1 MSRYSQHAGPSFD
14 GGAPVR
20 ATVKWFNA
28 AKGFGFVAPSDGT
41 PDAFLHIS
49 VLNRSGHQ
57 ALGDG
62 TEIVC
67 TITQGQKGPQVAR
80 IVEVLDGGGGGG
92 DRGGP
97 PSRDR
102 GNPDHGYDSNRSDY
116 GRAAYDDDDDD
127 DHRSLAS
134 GPETEVAGTVKWFK
148 PDKGFGFVTAD
159 DESKDVFVHKS
170 TLRRCGLMALESG
183 QRVQMRVQ
191 EAPKGRE
198 ATWIMP
204 L

>member
-1 MSRYSQHAGPSFD
+1 MSRYSQQSAPSFE
-14 GGAPVR
+14 GGAPVK

-28 AKGFGFVAPSDGT
+28 AKGFGFVAPSDGS

-49 VLNRSGHQ
+49 VLNRSGHD
-57 ALGDG
+57 ALADG
-62 TEIVC
+62 TEIMC
-67 TITQGQKGPQVAR
+67 SIGQGPKGPQVAR
-80 IVEVLDGGGGGG
+80 ILEVLGGGQPSAPRPMREPRGGG
-92 DRGGP
+92 FDRGGY
-97 PSRDR
+97 DR
-102 GNPDHGYDSNRSDY
+102 GGGFDRGGYDRGGFGGGRS
-116 GRAAYDDDDDD
+116 AP
-127 DHRSLAS
+127 S
-134 GPETEVAGTVKWFK
+134 GPEVELSGTVKWFK

-170 TLRRCGLMALESG
+170 TLRRCGLMMLESG

-191 EAPKGRE
+191 EADKGRE